1 MSYKLWD
8 ILGEMKSAEYEWVE
22 LSHSL
27 NNDSPYWG
35 GIPDGSV

>member
-27 NNDSPYWG
+27 NAINEYL
-35 GIPDGSV
+35 

>member
-1 MSYKLWD
+1 MSYKLWN
-8 ILGEMKSAEYEWVE
+8 ILDEMKSAEYEWVE

-35 GIPDGSV
+35 VFLKVL